1 MKRLI
6 NTVKDHSGFYI
17 ADEEEIRAGKASD
30 VYFSR
35 SMKGLSHDQE
45 VVAEITSSSEEEW
58 ITFSGLKEVLS
69 LLKPRNLTI
78 SALEEGEII
87 GTRDSGGIPVPF
99 ITIEG
104 KYSEIGEMETAILG
118 LICQSSGISTA
129 SSRVYMASYP
139 APFYSF
145 GIRRM
150 HPAISPMIDRAAYIG
165 GAYGVSGILG
175 AERISM
181 DPVGTMPHSM
191 ALLMGEEAAWKYIAE
206 NFPKGKR
213 TILIDTFSDEKESAL
228 RAARMF
234 PGIDYIRLD
243 TPRSRRGNFP
253 NIVREIR
260 WELNLRGFSNIKI
273 MVSGGLDYESVSKLR
288 EAGAESF
295 GVGTYISS
303 AKSIDFSMDIV
314 SINGT
319 AITKKGKY
327 SSKKDVSRCNKCH
340 KVKVKP
346 SELHI
351 EKCECGGKLELLN
364 RKVYE
369 SGKEVINP
377 KSDSDIRAK
386 VTERLNSMIIAGKV
400 TSSHP

>member
-6 NTVKDHSGFYI
+6 NTVKGHSGFFI

-45 VVAEITSSSEEEW
+45 VVAEITSSNEEEW

-69 LLKPRNLTI
+69 LLSPRNLTI
-78 SALEEGEII
+78 SAIEEGEII
-87 GTRDSGGIPVPF
+87 GTRDSAGIPVPF

-129 SSRVYMASYP
+129 SSRVYIASYP
-139 APFYSF
+139 YPFYSF

-181 DPVGTMPHSM
+181 EPIGTMPHSM
-191 ALLMGEEAAWKYIAE
+191 ALIMGEEEAWKYIAH

-234 PGIDYIRLD
+234 PDIDYIRLD

-260 WELNLRGFSNIKI
+260 WELDLRGFKSIKI
-273 MVSGGLDYESVSKLR
+273 MVSGGLDYDSVAKLR

-314 SINGT
+314 SINGN

-327 SSKKDVSRCNKCH
+327 SGKKDVFRCSNCKKLKVIPSSSRIGKCQ
-340 KVKVKP
+340 
-346 SELHI
+346 
-351 EKCECGGKLELLN
+351 CGGILEILN
-364 RKVYE
+364 RTVYE
-369 SGKEVINP
+369 GGKQVKNYE
-377 KSDSDIRAK
+377 SDRDIRMR
-386 VTERLNSMIIAGKV
+386 VTKKLNSILSK
-400 TSSHP
+400 SSTESR

>member
-17 ADEEEIRAGKASD
+17 ADEEEIRSGKASD

-35 SMKGLSHDQE
+35 SMHGISHDQD
-45 VVAEITSSSEEEW
+45 VVAEITSSNEEEW
-58 ITFSGLKEVLS
+58 ITFSGLKEVLA
-69 LLKPRNLTI
+69 LLKPRNLTV
-78 SALEEGEII
+78 SAIDEGEII
-87 GTRDSGGIPVPF
+87 GTRDSAGIPVPF

-129 SSRVYMASYP
+129 SSRVYMAVYP
-139 APFYSF
+139 FPFYSF

-181 DPVGTMPHSM
+181 EPVGTMPHSM
-191 ALLMGEEAAWKYIAE
+191 ALIMGEEAAWKYISE

-228 RAARMF
+228 RAAKMF
-234 PGIDYIRLD
+234 PDIDYIRLD

-260 WELNLRGFSNIKI
+260 WELDLRGYKNIKI
-273 MVSGGLDYESVSKLR
+273 MVSGGLDPDSVSKLR
-288 EAGAESF
+288 EAGAVSF

-327 SSKKDVSRCNKCH
+327 SGRKDVSRCNKCH

-351 EKCECGGKLELLN
+351 EKCDCGGQLNLLN
-364 RKVYE
+364 RKVFE
-369 SGKEVINP
+369 KGKESMNCNSDMEIRTRVIE
-377 KSDSDIRAK
+377 K
-386 VTERLNSMIIAGKV
+386 LNSMI
-400 TSSHP
+400 TD